1 MWCFGSVPAVL
12 FDVLSSFFD
21 LYLLISLYIYWGCWT
36 KSWDPKQYGVLRMNE
51 LLASIFK
58 NVFKMNNRD
67 FYFGHLLFEFDNLG
81 SKLNTS
87 YFDFFFLISNS
98 ILYLGT
104 RVLKEIFH

>member
-1 MWCFGSVPAVL
+1 
-12 FDVLSSFFD
+12 
-21 LYLLISLYIYWGCWT
+21 
-36 KSWDPKQYGVLRMNE
+36 MN
-51 LLASIFK
+51 S
-58 NVFKMNNRD
+58 RD
-67 FYFGHLLFEFDNLG
+67 FYFGHLLFKFDNLG